1 MPLGTE
7 FYVVIT
13 AMCTF
18 RLFVAIFESQTH
30 DINFAVILG
39 RIAWDSAHCAGYL
52 GIILIITRA
61 ALAYKF
67 NDVAIL

>member
-18 RLFVAIFESQTH
+18 RLFVAIFVSQTH
-30 DINFAVILG
+30 DINWAFITG
-39 RIAWDSAHCAGYL
+39 RIAWDSAHLAGYISIKL
-52 GIILIITRA
+52 TITRA
-61 ALAYKF
+61 ALAYEF